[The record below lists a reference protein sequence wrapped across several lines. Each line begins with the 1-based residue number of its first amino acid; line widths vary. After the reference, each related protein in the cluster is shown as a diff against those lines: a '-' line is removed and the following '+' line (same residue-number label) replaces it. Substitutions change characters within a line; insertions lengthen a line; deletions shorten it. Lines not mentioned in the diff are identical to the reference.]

1 MSFRWNRAVKNR
13 SVASRSVCITAAD
26 RAVPE
31 KRRGVS
37 GLASNDS
44 LPRPLHPS
52 HTSWCLRL
60 TWGSAHLHE
69 NHTTGRHSRRR
80 TRLQLA
86 RNRSST
92 PSTSPHHLGEACT
105 RLARTR
111 EGGIGLPRPLRNT
124 NTPPQSS
131 PSTSSPPL
139 HASVLTAR
147 WPACTCQDGCL
158 GAQGGRVCLTSA
170 PVHVDVTFSGLRLR
184 DASVITTLRRD
195 NACLFGGNCQRHC

>member
-1 MSFRWNRAVKNR
+1 LSFRWNHAVKN
-13 SVASRSVCITAAD
+13 SGVASRSACITAAD
-26 RAVPE
+26 SAVHE
-31 KRRGVS
+31 KRREVS

-69 NHTTGRHSRRR
+69 NHITGRHSRRR
-80 TRLQLA
+80 TRLQLD
-86 RNRSST
+86 RNPSST
-92 PSTSPHHLGEACT
+92 PSTSPHHLGEECT

-131 PSTSSPPL
+131 PSTSSRPL
-139 HASVLTAR
+139 HASVLSTQR
-147 WPACTCQDGCL
+147 PAYTCEDGCL

-170 PVHVDVTFSGLRLR
+170 PDHVDVTF
-184 DASVITTLRRD
+184 RRTALTGRFCD
-195 NACLFGGNCQRHC
+195 HHSEEG